1 MSPASAIGA
10 PGPTIVDVNPT
21 RGVAFGGVTWET
33 ARGFRAW
40 RGDLRGSRRC
50 CDRPARTDLRM
61 ALSRAADLRSRS

>member
-1 MSPASAIGA
+1 
-10 PGPTIVDVNPT
+10 
-21 RGVAFGGVTWET
+21 VAFGGVTWET